1 MHVERSLAVLGI
13 AVCIAILALHAGL
26 LGEAHWRGDDYIC
39 AAFAR
44 DFGWRYLWQ
53 ARIDGWSPRPLSEL
67 VYFGYGRL
75 AAAFMRPFTVGFLG
89 LLWGSLFATVLI
101 TARAATPMR
110 ILFGLAIACM
120 FLLGHAIAELFFWPA
135 GAVAYLTTL
144 AATSLALFLLID
156 GRTASRTG
164 SLVLSAALVACA
176 ASSETGAIAA
186 VPLSVALAATQP
198 RPVLLLAP
206 PLLIA
211 GFVLFT
217 LAHHRMVSPEAVRH
231 LGALQHLAS
240 SLRPVPHALLAD
252 LVSLWPAKLCLVAGL
267 RWSSP
272 CLAHAR
278 QPRRTLAAFAAAL
291 GAAAAA
297 SIAAGYFQFG
307 TSCCQRH
314 DSLRQGWIV
323 LALAA
328 LAVASTHWPP
338 GSRARRVGPAM
349 LILACLL
356 GLAPRLPALLADY
369 RLMPAITAT
378 LRANWQAGR
387 DPRTQAMVFQ
397 LPPKAALAGGL
408 GIPPGH
414 YREPAASDWT
424 AHGIMDFFGKRRIA
438 ILAPP
443 P

>member
-1 MHVERSLAVLGI
+1 MHVERSLPAVGI
-13 AVCIAILALHAGL
+13 VLCVAILAAHAGL

-75 AAAFMRPFTVGFLG
+75 AAAFMRPFTVPFLG
-89 LLWGSLFATVLI
+89 LLWGLLFATVLI
-101 TARAATPMR
+101 TARAANAVR
-110 ILFGLAIACM
+110 ILIGLSVACM
-120 FLLGHAIAELFFWPA
+120 FLLGHRIAELFFWPA

-144 AATSLALFLLID
+144 AASSLALFLLID
-156 GRTASRTG
+156 GRTTSSAGR
-164 SLVLSAALVACA
+164 LALSASLVACA

-186 VPLSVALAATQP
+186 VPLSVLLAASQP
-198 RPVLLLAP
+198 RPVLLLVP
-206 PLLIA
+206 PLPVA

-217 LAHHRMVSPEAVRH
+217 LAHHRMVSPEAIRQ
-231 LGALQHLAS
+231 LGVMHHLAS
-240 SLRPVPHALLAD
+240 SLRPVPRDLLAD
-252 LVSLWPAKLCLVAGL
+252 LLSLWPAKLCLVAGL

-272 CLAHAR
+272 GSAPAR
-278 QPRRTLAAFAAAL
+278 QPRRTLAVFAAAL
-291 GAAAAA
+291 VVAAAA
-297 SIAAGYFQFG
+297 SIAAGYYQFG

-314 DSLRQGWIV
+314 DSLRQCWIV

-328 LAVASTHWPP
+328 LAVASTRWPP
-338 GSRARRVGPAM
+338 GLPTRRLGPAM
-349 LILACLL
+349 LILACLI

-369 RLMPAITAT
+369 RLMPAIATT

-387 DPRTQAMVFQ
+387 MPDIGAMTFRLPPRT
-397 LPPKAALAGGL
+397 ALAGGL
-408 GIPPGH
+408 GIPPGS
-414 YREPAASDWT
+414 YREPAAGDWT

-443 P
+443 

>member
-1 MHVERSLAVLGI
+1 MHVERSLPIIGVAL
-13 AVCIAILALHAGL
+13 CLAILALHAGL
-26 LGEAHWRGDDYIC
+26 LGEAHWRGDDYLC

-53 ARIDGWSPRPLSEL
+53 ARVDGWSPRPLSEL
-67 VYFGYGRL
+67 VFFLYGRL
-75 AAAFMRPFTVGFLG
+75 AAAFMRPFTVPFLG
-89 LLWGSLFATVLI
+89 LLWGSLFATVLL
-101 TARAATPMR
+101 TARAATPVR
-110 ILFGLAIACM
+110 TLIGLSIACM
-120 FLLGHAIAELFFWPA
+120 FLLGHPVAELFFWPA

-164 SLVLSAALVACA
+164 SLALSASLVACA

-186 VPLSVALAATQP
+186 VPLSLALAATQP
-198 RPVLLLAP
+198 HRTLLLAP
-206 PLLIA
+206 ALLIA

-231 LGALQHLAS
+231 LGPLQHLAS
-240 SLRPVPHALLAD
+240 SLRPVPGALLAD
-252 LVSLWPAKLCLVAGL
+252 LFSLWPAKLCLVAGI

-272 CLAHAR
+272 RVAPAG
-278 QPRRTLAAFAAAL
+278 QPRRALTAFAAAL

-314 DSLRQGWIV
+314 DSLRQDWLV

-328 LAVASTHWPP
+328 LAVASTRWPP
-338 GSRARRVGPAM
+338 GSRTQRLGPAT
-349 LILACLL
+349 LTLACLL
-356 GLAPRLPALLADY
+356 GLAPRLPALLSDY

-387 DPRTQAMVFQ
+387 DPRTGAMIFQ
-397 LPPKAALAGGL
+397 LPPKAALARGL
-408 GIPPGH
+408 GIPPGR
-414 YREPAASDWT
+414 YREPAAADWT

-438 ILAPP
+438 ILPP
-443 P
+443 AH